1 MQIKLL
7 DQIGSVHIDLDS
19 ANLFCVLGRVSDYS
33 QELYP
38 EERVDWGQMKRQRRL
53 EYSSGRRVAHE
64 ALSMA
69 IGESLPVLTDER
81 RPVWP
86 KGWVGSISHTKNKAA
101 AMLGRECDYA
111 GMGIDLALQNSV
123 TERIAERITTP
134 SERTTLAAD
143 VSTQIFSAKEA
154 VYKAVNPISRE
165 FLGMRDVEIEFDKT
179 GRKFRAKTLH
189 QRRSTKIVTLG
200 VGYIG
205 TVENCWLSVFLVE
218 PF

>member
-38 EERVDWGQMKRQRRL
+38 EERVDWGRMKRQRRL

-81 RPVWP
+81 LPVWP

-123 TERIAERITTP
+123 TERIAEKVTTP
-134 SERTTLAAD
+134 SERTTLVAD

-154 VYKAVNPISRE
+154 VYKAVNPISLE

-179 GRKFRAKTLH
+179 GRKVQAKTLR

>member
-19 ANLFCVLGRVSDYS
+19 ANLYSVLGRVSDYS
-33 QELYP
+33 QELHP
-38 EERVDWGQMKRQRRL
+38 QERLDWGKMKGQRSL
-53 EYSSGRRVAHE
+53 EYSSGRRVAHK
-64 ALSMA
+64 ALSIA
-69 IGESLPVLTDER
+69 IGESLPILMDQR

-101 AMLGRECDYA
+101 AVLGRECDYA
-111 GMGIDLALQNSV
+111 GIGIDLALQNSV

-134 SERTTLAAD
+134 SERTTLTAD
-143 VSTQIFSAKEA
+143 LATQIFSAKEA

-179 GRKFRAKTLH
+179 GRKFQAKTLR

-200 VGYIG
+200 LGYIG

-218 PF
+218 SF

>member
-1 MQIKLL
+1 MQFILALIIVLQKRLIKLL
-7 DQIGSVHIDLDS
+7 
-19 ANLFCVLGRVSDYS
+19 
-33 QELYP
+33 
-38 EERVDWGQMKRQRRL
+38 
-53 EYSSGRRVAHE
+53 
-64 ALSMA
+64 
-69 IGESLPVLTDER
+69 
-81 RPVWP
+81 
-86 KGWVGSISHTKNKAA
+86 SIAK
-101 AMLGRECDYA
+101 
-111 GMGIDLALQNSV
+111 
-123 TERIAERITTP
+123 RITTP

-200 VGYIG
+200 AGYIG

>member
-19 ANLFCVLGRVSDYS
+19 ANLYSVLGRVSDYS

-38 EERVDWGQMKRQRRL
+38 QERLDWGKMKGHRSL
-53 EYSSGRRVAHE
+53 EYSSGRRVAHK
-64 ALSMA
+64 ALSIA
-69 IGESLPVLTDER
+69 IGESLPILIDQR

-101 AMLGRECDYA
+101 AVLGRECDYA
-111 GMGIDLALQNSV
+111 GIGIDLALQNSV

-143 VSTQIFSAKEA
+143 VATQIFSAKEA

-179 GRKFRAKTLH
+179 GGKFRAKT
-189 QRRSTKIVTLG
+189 R
-200 VGYIG
+200 
-205 TVENCWLSVFLVE
+205 
-218 PF
+218 

>member
-19 ANLFCVLGRVSDYS
+19 ANLYSVLGRVSDYS

-38 EERVDWGQMKRQRRL
+38 QERLDWGKMKGQRSL
-53 EYSSGRRVAHE
+53 EYSSGRRVAHK
-64 ALSMA
+64 ALSIA
-69 IGESLPVLTDER
+69 IGESLPILIDQR

-101 AMLGRECDYA
+101 AVLGRECDYA
-111 GMGIDLALQNSV
+111 GIGIDLALQNSV

-134 SERTTLAAD
+134 SERTTLTAD
-143 VSTQIFSAKEA
+143 LATQIFSAKEA

-179 GRKFRAKTLH
+179 GRKFQAKTLR
-189 QRRSTKIVTLG
+189 QRRSTKMVTLG

>member
-19 ANLFCVLGRVSDYS
+19 ANLYSVLGRVSDYS

-38 EERVDWGQMKRQRRL
+38 QERLDWGKMKGQRSL
-53 EYSSGRRVAHE
+53 EYSSGRRVAHK
-64 ALSMA
+64 ALSIA
-69 IGESLPVLTDER
+69 IGESLPILIDQR

-101 AMLGRECDYA
+101 AVLGRECDYA
-111 GMGIDLALQNSV
+111 GIGIDLALQNSV

-134 SERTTLAAD
+134 SERTTLTSDLA
-143 VSTQIFSAKEA
+143 TQIFSAKEA

-165 FLGMRDVEIEFDKT
+165 FLVRRDVEIEFDKT
-179 GRKFRAKTLH
+179 GRKFQAKTLR

>member
-19 ANLFCVLGRVSDYS
+19 ANLYSVLGRVSDYS

-38 EERVDWGQMKRQRRL
+38 QERLDWGKMKGQRSL
-53 EYSSGRRVAHE
+53 EYSSGRRVAHK
-64 ALSMA
+64 ALSIA
-69 IGESLPVLTDER
+69 IGESLPILIDQR

-101 AMLGRECDYA
+101 AVLGRECDYA
-111 GMGIDLALQNSV
+111 GIGIDLALQNSV
-123 TERIAERITTP
+123 TERIAERITTA
-134 SERTTLAAD
+134 SGRTTLTAD
-143 VSTQIFSAKEA
+143 LATQIFSAKEA

-179 GRKFRAKTLH
+179 GRKFQAKTLR

-205 TVENCWLSVFLVE
+205 TVENCWLSVFLVQ